1 MKKFIFLCLILI
13 PTNVY
18 SLDINK
24 LISVDDL
31 IILFDQNKR
40 DWNENVLFLVKKK
53 SFSKLNYNSD
63 TFYLKSINK
72 DGEII
77 TMPIFS
83 NNNVKKIKF
92 EYIFQNYND
101 ENLSILKK
109 HFNSINEFCS
119 ELFPKDNSILVEI
132 SKCN

>member
-53 SFSKLNYNSD
+53 SFSKLNHNSG

-92 EYIFQNYND
+92 EYIFLNNND

-109 HFNSINEFCS
+109 HFNSINGFCS
-119 ELFPKDNSILVEI
+119 ELSPQDNSILVEI
-132 SKCN
+132 SKCD